1 MLKTRKSI
9 TKRIKITSS
18 GKLLRRVSRKN
29 HFNAKERRATQLRAK
44 GARTIEG
51 MRSRKI
57 WAGIP
62 HN

>member
-29 HFNAKERRATQLRAK
+29 HFNAKERRATQLRGK
-44 GARTIEG
+44 GERAIYGVYEREI
-51 MRSRKI
+51 R
-57 WAGIP
+57 AGL